1 MGIVTLS
8 TNASCRS
15 TLRLTRS
22 QTSEETYASSITIRQ
37 VQTVVP
43 IAHHLWRVLIG
54 AHCQG
59 PTVRDKLFVF
69 IALVSY
75 AVTLTTSRKYE
86 LDSPT
91 VR

>member
-1 MGIVTLS
+1 MPLQFPFAGSKLLFPLS
-8 TNASCRS
+8 N
-15 TLRLTRS
+15 
-22 QTSEETYASSITIRQ
+22 
-37 VQTVVP
+37 
-43 IAHHLWRVLIG
+43 HLWWVLIG
-54 AHCQG
+54 ADCQG

-69 IALVSY
+69 IAGDSY